1 MTRWRSY
8 VPSLLDNLIW
18 FILIG
23 VVIFFATQSDKF
35 LTPIN
40 LRNVLV
46 AASVLGI
53 LVVGQTFVLITG
65 NFDLSSESTLGLA
78 AMVGLWLIVPAGT
91 PSWGAGWEW
100 SPYLAIVTILA
111 GGAVIGWVIGA
122 LITFGKMN
130 NFIVTLAMLIILR
143 GAMLLVSEGQTV
155 FSGESPGAETF

>member
-8 VPSLLDNLIW
+8 VPSVLDNLIW

-23 VVIFFATQSDKF
+23 VVIFFATQTDKF

-65 NFDLSSESTLGLA
+65 NFDLSSESTL
-78 AMVGLWLIVPAGT
+78 
-91 PSWGAGWEW
+91 
-100 SPYLAIVTILA
+100 
-111 GGAVIGWVIGA
+111 
-122 LITFGKMN
+122 
-130 NFIVTLAMLIILR
+130 
-143 GAMLLVSEGQTV
+143 
-155 FSGESPGAETF
+155 